1 MTELQFSRL
10 KILAVVK
17 HSTLFARNLIDG
29 EKSLITLTPEVTWTP
44 RPEVILNRKYLAL
57 TATPIL
63 PTKPRRHNFIFEIIE
78 HKMLLIYTLLTL
90 AKSGQ

>member
-1 MTELQFSRL
+1 MTELEIGRL
-10 KILAVVK
+10 KRLALDK
-17 HSTLFARNLIDG
+17 HSTLFARKVICK
-29 EKSLITLTPEVTWTP
+29 EKSLIILTPEVTWTP
-44 RPEVILNRKYLAL
+44 RPEVNLNRKYLAL

-63 PTKPRRHNFIFEIIE
+63 PTKPRRHNFIFEIVE